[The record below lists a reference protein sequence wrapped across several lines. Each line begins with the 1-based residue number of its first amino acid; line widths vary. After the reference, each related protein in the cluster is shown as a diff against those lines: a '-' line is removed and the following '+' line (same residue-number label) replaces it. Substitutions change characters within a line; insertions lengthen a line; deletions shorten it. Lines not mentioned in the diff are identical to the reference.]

1 MADDKTLT
9 DNEDDIEV
17 VEVAE
22 LPKPGETPPA
32 KVEGDDDKGGDE
44 GDDKPGD
51 DEEDAR
57 LVADDD
63 DEEEDA
69 PDKGTPA
76 HKKRVKR
83 RQIQKQA
90 RDRTLAELAELRE
103 FKRTTEARFA
113 TLETQQLTQSESQ
126 IDERLIKT
134 REDIALAD
142 RIMAKAMEAGNGDD
156 FAAAMNM
163 RDLAKAKEQDLLREK
178 SSVSSAKESAP
189 DTRIASLSKEWKT
202 ANATWYG
209 VDQSATTVANQID
222 SQVAADG
229 YNPATPAYWQE
240 LSRRLQ
246 ARFQPPAAA
255 DTPGRKKPPPQGQS
269 REHVPQSTR
278 REVYVTPERKQ
289 AMVEAGIWDD
299 IPRRNKMLKAYADYD
314 RDQSAS

>member
-22 LPKPGETPPA
+22 LPKPGEAPPEKGA
-32 KVEGDDDKGGDE
+32 GDDAGDE
-44 GDDKPGD
+44 DEKPGEE
-51 DEEDAR
+51 EEDTR
-57 LVADDD
+57 LVADDED
-63 DEEEDA
+63 DEDDA

-103 FKRTTEARFA
+103 FKRATEARFA
-113 TLETQQLTQSESQ
+113 SLETQQLTQSEAQ
-126 IDERLIKT
+126 IDERLTKV
-134 REDIALAD
+134 REDITLAD
-142 RIMAKAMEAGNGDD
+142 RILSKAIEAGNGDD
-156 FAAAMNM
+156 AAAALRL
-163 RDLAKAKEQDLLREK
+163 RDEAKAAEQELVRSKGSVTKAREG
-178 SSVSSAKESAP
+178 AP
-189 DTRIASLSKEWKT
+189 DARIVSLSSEWKA

-209 VDQSATTVANQID
+209 VDQGTTTVANQID